1 MIYGKPCEGN
11 RWYFA
16 LIADGP
22 KLTCNDSQTVREND
36 PFKLNCIVEGHPKP
50 NLTLYKEDEEVQLPD
65 KLTRKDG
72 GFYKIHAS
80 INQQTVESHINIS
93 VICKSLF
100 FFFKQIPSQSISL
113 LCLTFVTFPS
123 NLFKLSSSD
132 PPSQISELE
141 DSVVKVGSDVWLKC
155 SSKGNP
161 QLEYLWE
168 YYNSSNVA
176 EKHEDG
182 VTYLSI
188 TNATAENMGV
198 YTCRAKNEIGNVS
211 KTVKLSVEGR
221 TSIQRTFTML
231 CRDTCVYTKYKVL
244 T

>member
-1 MIYGKPCEGN
+1 M
-11 RWYFA
+11 
-16 LIADGP
+16 
-22 KLTCNDSQTVREND
+22 REND

-50 NLTLYKEDEEVQLPD
+50 ILTLYKDDEEVQLPE

-100 FFFKQIPSQSISL
+100 FFFKQTPSQPISL
-113 LCLTFVTFPS
+113 LCLDVC
-123 NLFKLSSSD
+123 NLFILSSSD

-221 TSIQRTFTML
+221 TRIQSTFTML
-231 CRDTCVYTKYKVL
+231 CIETYVICLYTKYKVL